1 MLKIITYHD
10 AKAQSLS
17 KFFTGKMCRNGH
29 VAERYIGS
37 RSCVVC
43 ASDNEKRYK
52 ERNAE
57 QATAR
62 RKAYRVK
69 NHDRL
74 LAADKVYRE
83 SHKAQRAYHRKNY
96 KKRNLERTP
105 RWFGEFDE
113 FVLMEATILCEQRQK
128 ETGFEWHVDHMYP
141 LNAKKVSGLHC
152 AENFQVI
159 PAVMNESK
167 QNKMIMTERYQWL
180 KR

>member
-1 MLKIITYHD
+1 MLEIITYHD
-10 AKAQSLS
+10 AKSQGMS

-37 RSCVVC
+37 RSCVIC
-43 ASDNEKRYK
+43 AYNNEKKHK
-52 ERNAE
+52 ENNPE
-57 QATAR
+57 KTTAR
-62 RKAYRVK
+62 RKAYREK
-69 NHDRL
+69 NHERL
-74 LAADKVYRE
+74 LDADKLYRE
-83 SHKAQRAYHRKNY
+83 SHKTQRAYHRKNY

-113 FVLMEATILCEQRQK
+113 FVLMEAVVLCRQRQK

-167 QNKMIMTERYQWL
+167 QNKLIMTERCQWL
-180 KR
+180 RG